1 MTMTDRWIRFAC
13 ALLLTVLLA
22 GMSAAAQERAAAAPN
37 GPSSDDQSTASSAAR
52 ADRPLLEKR
61 APRYQVRSSDVLK
74 ISFPITPEFDQTVMI
89 QPDGYITL
97 RAAGDLYVEGMSL
110 PEVIEAIK
118 KTYSKILH
126 DPLIDVLL
134 TDFEKPYFIAGGQ
147 VEKPGKYD
155 LRGDTTV
162 AEAVQIAGGFTDKSK
177 HSKVVVYRREP
188 DGWLKVSQLDMK
200 KMLARNDLAEDVHL
214 HPGDLIYVPQNNLS
228 KIKSFI
234 PSTGLGMSMPV
245 L

>member
-1 MTMTDRWIRFAC
+1 MKHRRFRMTTI
-13 ALLLTVLLA
+13 L
-22 GMSAAAQERAAAAPN
+22 AAAAVMLAATVAGEAPAWAA
-37 GPSSDDQSTASSAAR
+37 PQSQSGTEQASASRPGA

-61 APRYQVRSSDVLK
+61 APRYQVRSTDVLK
-74 ISFPITPEFDQTVMI
+74 ISFPITPEFDQTVTV

-97 RAAGDLYVEGMSL
+97 RAAGDLYIQGMSV

-118 KTYSKILH
+118 RAYAKTLH
-126 DPLIDVLL
+126 EPLIDVLL

-162 AEAVQIAGGFTDKSK
+162 AEAVQIAGGFTEKSK

-188 DGWLKVSQLDMK
+188 DGWLKVSQLDLK
-200 KMLARNDLAEDVHL
+200 KMLNQNDLTEDVHL
-214 HPGDLIYVPQNNLS
+214 HPGDLIYVPQNGLS

-234 PSTGLGMSMPV
+234 PSTGLGMSIPV
-245 L
+245 M

>member
-1 MTMTDRWIRFAC
+1 MMNQKRFRTTQILLMAA
-13 ALLLTVLLA
+13 ALLAATLA
-22 GMSAAAQERAAAAPN
+22 GETRTRAAAQAPSGTEQAN
-37 GPSSDDQSTASSAAR
+37 ASRPGA

-61 APRYQVRSSDVLK
+61 APRYQVRSTDVLK
-74 ISFPITPEFDQTVMI
+74 ISFPITPEFDQTVTV

-97 RAAGDLYVEGMSL
+97 RAAGDLYIQGLTV
-110 PEVIEAIK
+110 PEVIESIK
-118 KTYSKILH
+118 RAYSKTLH

-162 AEAVQIAGGFTDKSK
+162 AEAVQIAGGFTEKSK

-200 KMLARNDLAEDVHL
+200 KMLSQNDLTEDVHL
-214 HPGDLIYVPQNNLS
+214 HPGDLIYVPQNGLS

-234 PSTGLGMSMPV
+234 PSTGLGMSIPV
-245 L
+245 M

>member
-1 MTMTDRWIRFAC
+1 MKARLSRFFGT
-13 ALLLTVLLA
+13 LLLTV
-22 GMSAAAQERAAAAPN
+22 GMVGASASLGGRAMAQATPQPGDERVSVSQTVPA
-37 GPSSDDQSTASSAAR
+37 DQ
-52 ADRPLLEKR
+52 PVLEKR
-61 APRYQVRSSDVLK
+61 APRYQVRSSDVFK
-74 ISFPITPEFDQTVMI
+74 IMFPITPEFDQTVMV

-97 RAAGDLYVEGMSL
+97 RAAGDLYVEGMSV
-110 PEVIEAIK
+110 PEVIGAIK
-118 KTYSKILH
+118 KAYAKILH

-162 AEAVQIAGGFTDKSK
+162 AEAVQIAGGFTEKSK
-177 HSKVVVYRREP
+177 HSTVVIYRREP
-188 DGWLKVSQLDMK
+188 AGWLKVSQLDMK
-200 KMLARNDLAEDVHL
+200 KMLARNDLTEDVHL

-234 PSTGLGMSMPV
+234 PSTGLGMSIPV
-245 L
+245 M

>member
-1 MTMTDRWIRFAC
+1 MMIQKRLRKTGILLTAA
-13 ALLLTVLLA
+13 ALLMACTASQKSIL
-22 GMSAAAQERAAAAPN
+22 AAAPA
-37 GPSSDDQSTASSAAR
+37 QSGNEQANASRPAA

-61 APRYQVRSSDVLK
+61 APRYQLRSTDVLK
-74 ISFPITPEFDQTVMI
+74 ISFPITPEFDQTVTV

-97 RAAGDLYVEGMSL
+97 RAAGDLYIQGLTV
-110 PEVIEAIK
+110 PEVIDAIK
-118 KTYSKILH
+118 RAYSKTLH

-162 AEAVQIAGGFTDKSK
+162 AEAVQIAGGFTEKSK

-200 KMLARNDLAEDVHL
+200 KMLNENDLTEDVHL
-214 HPGDLIYVPQNNLS
+214 HPGDLIYVPQNGLS

-234 PSTGLGMSMPV
+234 PSTGLGMSIPV
-245 L
+245 I

>member
-1 MTMTDRWIRFAC
+1 MNQRLASF
-13 ALLLTVLLA
+13 LGLFLLTVAILSLC
-22 GMSAAAQERAAAAPN
+22 GVRGECVLAAAK
-37 GPSSDDQSTASSAAR
+37 GQSGDEKATVSETVPANH
-52 ADRPLLEKR
+52 PLLEKR

-97 RAAGDLYVEGMSL
+97 RAAGDLYVEGKTL
-110 PEVIEAIK
+110 PEVIDAIK
-118 KTYSKILH
+118 RTYSNVLH

-162 AEAVQIAGGFTDKSK
+162 AEAVQIAGGFTEKSK
-177 HSKVVVYRREP
+177 HSKVVIYRREP

-200 KMLARNDLAEDVHL
+200 KMLSQNDLTEDVHL

-234 PSTGLGMSMPV
+234 PSTGLGMSIPV
-245 L
+245 M

>member
-1 MTMTDRWIRFAC
+1 VI
-13 ALLLTVLLA
+13 
-22 GMSAAAQERAAAAPN
+22 
-37 GPSSDDQSTASSAAR
+37 
-52 ADRPLLEKR
+52 
-61 APRYQVRSSDVLK
+61 K

-97 RAAGDLYVEGMSL
+97 RAGGDLYVEGKTL

-118 KTYSKILH
+118 KTYATILH

-162 AEAVQIAGGFTDKSK
+162 AEAVQIAGGFTEKSK

-200 KMLARNDLAEDVHL
+200 KMLSRNDLTEDVHL
-214 HPGDLIYVPQNNLS
+214 HPGDLIFVPQNNLS

-234 PSTGLGMSMPV
+234 PSTGLGMSIPV
-245 L
+245 M

>member
-1 MTMTDRWIRFAC
+1 MKARLISIFGT
-13 ALLLTVLLA
+13 LLLAVVMLGA
-22 GMSAAAQERAAAAPN
+22 SAAFEERAMAAASGQSGAEQATA
-37 GPSSDDQSTASSAAR
+37 GPAVPANQ
-52 ADRPLLEKR
+52 PVLEKR
-61 APRYQVRSSDVLK
+61 APRYQVRSSDVFK
-74 ISFPITPEFDQTVMI
+74 ILFPITPEFDQTVMI

-97 RAAGDLYVEGMSL
+97 RAAGDLYVEGKTV

-118 KTYSKILH
+118 KAYAKILH
-126 DPLIDVLL
+126 DPLVDVLL

-162 AEAVQIAGGFTDKSK
+162 AEAVQIAGGFTEKSR
-177 HSKVVVYRREP
+177 HSRVVIYRREP

-200 KMLARNDLAEDVHL
+200 KMLARNDLTEDVHL

-234 PSTGLGMSMPV
+234 PSTGLGMSIPV
-245 L
+245 M

>member
-1 MTMTDRWIRFAC
+1 MIQKRLRKTGILLTAA
-13 ALLLTVLLA
+13 ALLMACTASQKSIL
-22 GMSAAAQERAAAAPN
+22 AAAPA
-37 GPSSDDQSTASSAAR
+37 QSGNEQANASRPAA

-61 APRYQVRSSDVLK
+61 APRYQLRSTDVLK
-74 ISFPITPEFDQTVMI
+74 ISFPITPEFDQTVTV

-97 RAAGDLYVEGMSL
+97 RAAGDLYIQGLTV
-110 PEVIEAIK
+110 PEVIDAIK
-118 KTYSKILH
+118 RAYSKTLH

-162 AEAVQIAGGFTDKSK
+162 AEAVQIAGGFTEKSK

-200 KMLARNDLAEDVHL
+200 KMLNENDLTEDVHL
-214 HPGDLIYVPQNNLS
+214 HPGDLIYVPQNGLS

-234 PSTGLGMSMPV
+234 PSTGLGMSIPV
-245 L
+245 I